1 MEILISLLISAF
13 ILKLIGIFLF
23 LWVFKIGLKKFLNI
37 DLDYIK
43 IANWFYK
50 TVINIFSVW
59 KNR

>member
-37 DLDYIK
+37 DLDYVK

-50 TVINIFSVW
+50 TVISIFSVW